1 MKKKGISTSFWNAFS
16 KRFPKF
22 ALRLD
27 SIQKHKPITD
37 DAIKILRDKKL
48 IEGRKLNYIISL
60 DIARKTHQI
69 SLYTQQRGLSSI
81 KYSNMVLEFLNNIGK
96 KGANRMEIIDYL
108 GESLPQNKDATA
120 KKKFVTN
127 LLSKLK
133 KDNKIFN
140 IGMTWKLKEFLNE

>member
-22 ALRLD
+22 ALCLD
-27 SIQKHKPITD
+27 SIQKHKPITN

-48 IEGRKLNYIISL
+48 IEGRKPNYIISL
-60 DIARKTHQI
+60 DIARKTHQV

-133 KDNKIFN
+133 KDNEIFN
-140 IGMTWKLKEFLNE
+140 IGMTWKLKKFLNE

>member
-22 ALRLD
+22 ALCLD
-27 SIQKHKPITD
+27 SIQKHKPITN

-48 IEGRKLNYIISL
+48 IEGRKPNYIISL
-60 DIARKTHQI
+60 DIARKTHQV
-69 SLYTQQRGLSSI
+69 SLYTQQRGLFSI
-81 KYSNMVLEFLNNIGK
+81 KYSNIGE

-133 KDNKIFN
+133 KDNEIFN
-140 IGMTWKLKEFLNE
+140 IGMTWKLKKFLNE